1 MLVKE
6 SQYLKALPRLE
17 EAVRL
22 KTGSK
27 QSIEQYLR
35 RVQRAADAE
44 KARKQREAVERELRR
59 ERAEK
64 AAAENAAKETSK
76 EGI

>member
-1 MLVKE
+1 MKDQ
-6 SQYLKALPRLE
+6 QYLKALPKLE

-22 KTGSK
+22 KSGSK

-44 KARKQREAVERELRR
+44 KARKEREALERQ
-59 ERAEK
+59 ERLE
-64 AAAENAAKETSK
+64 AAAEAAEEAGSETT
-76 EGI
+76 EE